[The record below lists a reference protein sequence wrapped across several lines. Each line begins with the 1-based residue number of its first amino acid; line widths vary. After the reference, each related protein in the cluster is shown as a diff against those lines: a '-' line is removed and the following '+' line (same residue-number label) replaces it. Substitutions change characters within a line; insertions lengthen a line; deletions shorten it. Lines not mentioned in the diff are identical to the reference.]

1 VNIFDLISEQART
14 LPDHPAFVAGGAGP
28 VLTFAELVRQSEQ
41 KADYLRSRGLR
52 EHQRCGLKLAEG
64 TDFLVSALAVL
75 RLGACLVPL
84 GNFLSAEETRRAIEA
99 SGLHWLLS
107 ADGLLSLRGQTVD
120 DSGDQAFA
128 ATNPAYIRFTSGSTG
143 TRKGVLLGHATIVD
157 RLAVADKALQIT
169 PADRIWFRLPM
180 ADHFVVSI
188 LLYLSRGATV
198 ILDDVSSAGWSRL
211 VHSWRPTII
220 YGSPNSYEGL
230 LEGLDRQLDS
240 VRWAISTTSMLRRKV
255 ADAFESRFDRPLNAA
270 LGIIEVGLLTLNPN
284 NDGSVGYPLSGYRV
298 SLTDEQENL
307 VGLDQVGRLWVD
319 GPGLL
324 DAYLNPWRPRS
335 EVLGQFGYCTGDIAR
350 LNTGRTLTLLGRAD
364 TLLRQKGVLF
374 FCEEVE
380 AALDAIPGVLESRV
394 YYDPISRA
402 IAAEV
407 VTENLSTAQLRSRLA
422 GQIDAEKIPAVFYRV
437 KAVKRTPNGKLLRAA
452 S

>member
-1 VNIFDLISEQART
+1 VNIFDLISDQART
-14 LPDHPAFVAGGAGP
+14 LPDHPAFVVGGTGP
-28 VLTFAELVRQSEQ
+28 ILTYAELVRQAAQ

-52 EHQRCGLKLAEG
+52 ECQRCGVKLSEG
-64 TDFLVSALAVL
+64 PDFLVSALAVL
-75 RLGACLVPL
+75 RAGACLVPL
-84 GNFLSAEETRRAIEA
+84 GNFLAPQETRRAIEA

-107 ADGLLSLRGQTVD
+107 AEGLVALRGPTVD
-120 DSGDQAFA
+120 ESGDQAFA

-157 RLAVADKALQIT
+157 RLAVADEALQIR
-169 PADRIWFRLPM
+169 PEDRVWFRLPM

-198 ILDDVSSAGWSRL
+198 ILDEVSSAGWNAL
-211 VHSWRPTII
+211 VHRWRPTII
-220 YGSPNSYEGL
+220 YGSPKSYEGL
-230 LEGLDRQLDS
+230 LQGLDRHLDS
-240 VRWAISTTSMLRRKV
+240 VRWAISTTTMLRRKV
-255 ADAFESRFDRPLNAA
+255 AHAFESRFGRPLNAA
-270 LGIIEVGLLTLNPN
+270 LGIIEVGLLTLNPSS
-284 NDGSVGYPLSGYRV
+284 DGSVGYPLSGYRV
-298 SLTDEQENL
+298 SLTDEHENP

-324 DAYLNPWRPRS
+324 DAYLNPWRPRN
-335 EVLGQFGYCTGDIAR
+335 EILGQFGYCTGDIAR
-350 LNTGRTLTLLGRAD
+350 LNANGTMTLLGRAG

-394 YYDPISRA
+394 YYDPMSQA

-407 VTENLSTAQLRSRLA
+407 VTQNLPTAQLPRLLE
-422 GQIDAEKIPAVFYRV
+422 GQIDAEKIPAVFYQV
-437 KAVKRTPNGKLLRAA
+437 SAVKRTPNGKLLRAGR
-452 S
+452 